1 MAHTLLHAVIP
12 VLVSPATTIS
22 ESVTVP
28 GVWVVVELG
37 EGGAAGPG
45 VGLHHAVICTAPHS
59 NTQHQLLDFTGFLY
73 FCVWKHFSLLRT
85 NKMFLHTIKV
95 FS

>member
-12 VLVSPATTIS
+12 VLVAPATTIS

-45 VGLHHAVICTAPHS
+45 VGLHHAVICRHTAPV
-59 NTQHQLLDFTGFLY
+59 TGFY
-73 FCVWKHFSLLRT
+73 WFSLLLCVET
-85 NKMFLHTIKV
+85 FQFTKNK
-95 FS
+95 